1 MNPRW
6 VRRLRSTGTD
16 PDPRFSFAN
25 ERTFL
30 AWIRTAV
37 ALIAAGVALEAFA
50 DGLGRPGLRRA
61 VAVALIVL
69 GGLLSAGAFRRWLR
83 AERAL
88 RTGDPLPLPVLA
100 PAFGYGIAVLS
111 VLVLVVVLATRT

>member
-1 MNPRW
+1 VRW
-6 VRRLRSTGTD
+6 AQRLRSVGEE

-37 ALIAAGVALEAFA
+37 ALVAAGVGLAAFV
-50 DGLGRPGLRRA
+50 DGFGPDGLRRG
-61 VAVALIVL
+61 VAVVIILL
-69 GGLLSAGAFRRWLR
+69 GGLISGVAFHRWHR

-88 RTGDPLPLPVLA
+88 RLRAPLPLPQLA
-100 PAFGYGIAVLS
+100 PAIGYGVAALAI
-111 VLVLVVVLATRT
+111 LVLVVVLAT